1 MRLRT
6 TDRLGIQAE
15 LEVTSDTNTVNAG
28 IAVRERR
35 HSKLLSEQ
43 SERGTNI
50 GKQFDVVSCGDE
62 HLERTVADRCLVS
75 MTHRKTS

>member
-28 IAVRERR
+28 IAVREGGQ
-35 HSKLLSEQ
+35 SKLRAEQ

-50 GKQFDVVSCGDE
+50 GKQFD
-62 HLERTVADRCLVS
+62 
-75 MTHRKTS
+75 